1 MSQSGSLATATT
13 TGELLIG
20 LPGDDSHA
28 YVDVKSTS
36 TLADVRQLI
45 LQDFDDDVLLAQ
57 GFYFVL
63 HGTKRIF
70 PKQEGRNRVWDFV
83 GKGIVIHL
91 SPKESVVTSTTIT
104 PRSTNNNNSS
114 MAGKRPWNEAVL
126 ENSGKSDNNVDDS
139 THKRPRESPDFVR
152 DISLEDLLDQKV
164 TSGDTQMTN
173 NKEEDDSLR
182 GGNNSLEAATL
193 TTDNSKKW
201 KDSKDED
208 EEDSSLSSLRLP
220 ADEVID
226 VDEDLSVDMQ
236 EDDVESTIYGEKN
249 GDSIF
254 YRPSRSLGPRLGTEC
269 TSSSPPGIYAWR
281 KSALLRRPT
290 SQAVCRGNPGWTWQ
304 VHAPHRHGRAWQYWS
319 WKKFTPQ
326 RSPG

>member
-104 PRSTNNNNSS
+104 PRSTNNNNSNNNNS

-126 ENSGKSDNNVDDS
+126 ENSGKGDNNMDDS

-173 NKEEDDSLR
+173 NMEEDDSLR
-182 GGNNSLEAATL
+182 GENNSLEAATL
-193 TTDNSKKW
+193 TSDNSKKW
-201 KDSKDED
+201 KDSKEED

-236 EDDVESTIYGEKN
+236 EDDVESTIYGEK
-249 GDSIF
+249 
-254 YRPSRSLGPRLGTEC
+254 TETRFSTDPHEASDRALAQM
-269 TSSSPPGIYAWR
+269 TSSNPKTRRCSLSVLSMKTRNVRQRRCYAAKR
-281 KSALLRRPT
+281 YSIKPT
-290 SQAVCRGNPGWTWQ
+290 EKLKLGV
-304 VHAPHRHGRAWQYWS
+304 
-319 WKKFTPQ
+319 K
-326 RSPG
+326 